1 MDMIGLQMT
10 LDNLAFSL
18 SCQFMEYLN
27 QIAAQLTK

>member
-10 LDNLAFSL
+10 LDNLAFFM
-18 SCQFMEYLN
+18 SCQFMKYID

>member
-10 LDNLAFSL
+10 LDNLAFFL
-18 SCQFMEYLN
+18 SCQFKQYFN